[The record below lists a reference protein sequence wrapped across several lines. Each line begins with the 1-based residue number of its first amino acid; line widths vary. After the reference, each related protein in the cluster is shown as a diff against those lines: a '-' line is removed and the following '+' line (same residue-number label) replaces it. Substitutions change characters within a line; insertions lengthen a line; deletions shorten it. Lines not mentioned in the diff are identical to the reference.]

1 MRFFTASSLVEPFAP
16 GAVQLLILGKIL
28 HKMSLSKKINLIIY
42 RFRERGLE
50 IFLVNDPENADNW
63 SIPEG
68 SMQGANARM
77 QQEKFIELDPVQ
89 QDDGK
94 TEEAYAVE
102 GEWHDIPSL
111 KGMLLEDAMQLKEKI
126 KELDKGTFFA
136 FKEAFKKVLPH
147 QYQFLKE
154 LKDILVDRNSVKD
167 L

>member
-1 MRFFTASSLVEPFAP
+1 
-16 GAVQLLILGKIL
+16 
-28 HKMSLSKKINLIIY
+28 MSLSKKINLIIY

-50 IFLVNDPENADNW
+50 IFLVNDSENIDNW

-68 SMQGANARM
+68 QMQEPGAR
-77 QQEKFIELDPVQ
+77 QDKFIELDPVQ
-89 QDDGK
+89 HSDGD
-94 TEEAYAVE
+94 TQSAYAIE

-111 KGMLLEDAMQLKEKI
+111 KEMLLEDALHLKEKI
-126 KELDKGTFFA
+126 KAADKGTYFA
-136 FKEAFKKVLPH
+136 IKEAFKRVLPH

>member
-1 MRFFTASSLVEPFAP
+1 
-16 GAVQLLILGKIL
+16 
-28 HKMSLSKKINLIIY
+28 MSLSKKINLIIY

-50 IFLVNDPENADNW
+50 IFLVNDPANAESW

-68 SMQGANARM
+68 SMQESGNQPRM
-77 QQEKFIELDPVQ
+77 QQDKFIELDPVQ

-94 TEEAYAVE
+94 TQEAYAVE

-111 KGMLLEDAMQLKEKI
+111 KGMLLEDAMHLKEKI

>member
-1 MRFFTASSLVEPFAP
+1 MN
-16 GAVQLLILGKIL
+16 
-28 HKMSLSKKINLIIY
+28 LSKKINLIIY

-50 IFLVNDPENADNW
+50 VFLVNDPENTENW

-68 SMQGANARM
+68 NMHDQDSP
-77 QQEKFIELDPVQ
+77 QQRIRQDKFIELDPVQ
-89 QDDGK
+89 QENGN

-111 KGMLLEDAMQLKEKI
+111 KVMLLEDALHLKEKI

-136 FKEAFKKVLPH
+136 VKEAFKKVLPH
-147 QYQFLKE
+147 QYKFLKE

>member
-1 MRFFTASSLVEPFAP
+1 
-16 GAVQLLILGKIL
+16 
-28 HKMSLSKKINLIIY
+28 MSLSKKINLIIY

-50 IFLVNDPENADNW
+50 VFLINNDPENAENW
-63 SIPEG
+63 TIPEG
-68 SMQGANARM
+68 NRNEPDSPQRM
-77 QQEKFIELDPVQ
+77 QHDKFIELDPVQ
-89 QDDGK
+89 QEDGN

-136 FKEAFKKVLPH
+136 VKEAFKKVLPH
-147 QYQFLKE
+147 QYKFLKE
-154 LKDILVDRNSVKD
+154 LKDILVDRNSLKD

>member
-1 MRFFTASSLVEPFAP
+1 MN
-16 GAVQLLILGKIL
+16 
-28 HKMSLSKKINLIIY
+28 LSKKINLIIY

-50 IFLVNDPENADNW
+50 VFLVNDPENAENW

-68 SMQGANARM
+68 NMQDQDSP
-77 QQEKFIELDPVQ
+77 QQRIQQDKFIELDPVQ
-89 QDDGK
+89 QENGN

-111 KGMLLEDAMQLKEKI
+111 KGMLLEDALHLKEKI

-136 FKEAFKKVLPH
+136 VKEAFKKVLPH
-147 QYQFLKE
+147 QYKFLKE

>member
-1 MRFFTASSLVEPFAP
+1 
-16 GAVQLLILGKIL
+16 
-28 HKMSLSKKINLIIY
+28 MSLSKKINLIIY

-50 IFLVNDPENADNW
+50 IFLVNDPENVENW

-68 SMQGANARM
+68 SMQEPGNQPRM
-77 QQEKFIELDPVQ
+77 QQDKFIELDPVQ
-89 QDDGK
+89 QDDGN
-94 TEEAYAVE
+94 TQEAYAVE

-136 FKEAFKKVLPH
+136 LKEAIKKVLPH

-154 LKDILVDRNSVKD
+154 LKEILVDRNSVKD